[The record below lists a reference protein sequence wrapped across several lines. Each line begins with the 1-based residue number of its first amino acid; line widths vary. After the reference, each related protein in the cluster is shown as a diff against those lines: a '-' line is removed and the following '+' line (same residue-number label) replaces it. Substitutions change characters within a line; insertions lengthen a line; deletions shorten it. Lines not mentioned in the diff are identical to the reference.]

1 MADVIPR
8 RPPLRF
14 WPHHLAGLVRTGLLA
29 MALLLPTACGSLG
42 EPYLGSFPTSS
53 TPQEQDSAL
62 ATGIEDG
69 QDSTS
74 ESAVAALPPRP
85 SDYVPSIVVITDA
98 GIAVVDRSLGTGID
112 RFDPARLLALQPEPD
127 ATEPVEG
134 ITTTSTSTTT
144 TTTAPQEND
153 DVADEPAVLRQ
164 ESDFTHAKDDLFGGL
179 VAQKIDGD
187 VLWFPGTGGELRRVG
202 VDGAELMEIGYSLG
216 TPEALTQRAGQIF
229 RTRLVDNES
238 LVFAALEPGE
248 ELLDISSA
256 GGVVAVAVSDP
267 QCGSVSFYSG
277 EGMKLAIDP
286 FDTLG
291 CEQPGRPAVGGVAMS
306 PDGEAVAY
314 TVISYR
320 EDGVELATELKAVE
334 LTSGAEILSVPIG
347 NSGDVIESIA
357 FDGITA
363 VLLRRSS
370 ATSEVVVV
378 DAVSSEVLDVSAI
391 GTPRAVS
398 FARLPL
404 SPNFGG

>member
-8 RPPLRF
+8 WPTAYPRPQRPR
-14 WPHHLAGLVRTGLLA
+14 GLLGPGLLVF
-29 MALLLPTACGSLG
+29 ALLLPTACGSLG

-53 TPQEQDSAL
+53 TPEEQDNSL
-62 ATGIEDG
+62 ATGIDDG
-69 QDSTS
+69 QGSTNDST
-74 ESAVAALPPRP
+74 VQALPPRP
-85 SDYVPSIVVITDA
+85 SDYVPAIVVVTDS
-98 GIAVVDRSLGTGID
+98 GIAVADGSLGAGID
-112 RFDPARLLALQPEPD
+112 RFEAARLLVLQPEPD
-127 ATEPVEG
+127 TTEPSDGV
-134 ITTTSTSTTT
+134 
-144 TTTAPQEND
+144 TTTATTIPLQTD
-153 DVADEPAVLRQ
+153 DQTDDTTVGRL
-164 ESDFTHAKDDLFGGL
+164 ESDFIHANDDLFGGL
-179 VAQKIDGD
+179 VVQTIDGD
-187 VLWFPGTGGELRRVG
+187 VLWFPGTGGEFRRVS
-202 VDGAELMEIGYSLG
+202 VDGAELMDIGYSLG

-229 RTRLVDNES
+229 RTRLVDNEAS
-238 LVFAALEPGE
+238 VFAALEPGE

-277 EGMKLAIDP
+277 EGMELAIDP
-286 FDTLG
+286 FDTLS
-291 CEQPGRPAVGGVAMS
+291 CEQPGRPTVGGVAMS

-347 NSGDVIESIA
+347 DSGDVIESIA
-357 FDGITA
+357 FDGVTA

-370 ATSEVVVV
+370 ATSEIVVA
-378 DAVSSEVLDVSAI
+378 DALSAEILDVSAI
-391 GTPRAVS
+391 GTPRAIS

>member
-8 RPPLRF
+8 RPTLNP
-14 WPHHLAGLVRTGLLA
+14 WPRRPRGLLGPSLLAFA
-29 MALLLPTACGSLG
+29 MLLPTACGSLG

-53 TPQEQDSAL
+53 TPEELDNSL
-62 ATGIEDG
+62 ASGINDG
-69 QDSTS
+69 QGSTS
-74 ESAVAALPPRP
+74 DSPVQAFPPGP
-85 SDYVPSIVVITDA
+85 SDYVPAIVVVTDS
-98 GIAVVDRSLGTGID
+98 GIAVVDRSLGTGSD
-112 RFDPARLLALQPEPD
+112 RFETARLLVLQSEPD
-127 ATEPVEG
+127 TTEPTEG
-134 ITTTSTSTTT
+134 STTT
-144 TTTAPQEND
+144 TTTTIPVQSD
-153 DVADEPAVLRQ
+153 DQTDDTTVGRL
-164 ESDFTHAKDDLFGGL
+164 ESNFTHANDDLFGGL
-179 VAQKIDGD
+179 VAQIIDGD
-187 VLWFPGTGGELRRVG
+187 VLWFPGTGGDLRRVG
-202 VDGAELMEIGYSLG
+202 VDGAELMDIGYSLG

-238 LVFAALEPGE
+238 LVFASLEPGE

-286 FDTLG
+286 FNTLSCG
-291 CEQPGRPAVGGVAMS
+291 QPGRPTVGGVAMS

-347 NSGDVIESIA
+347 DSGDVIESIA
-357 FDGITA
+357 FDGVTA

-370 ATSEVVVV
+370 ATSEIVVA
-378 DAVSSEVLDVSAI
+378 DALSSDVLDVSAI

>member
-8 RPPLRF
+8 RPTLNP
-14 WPHHLAGLVRTGLLA
+14 WPHRPRGLLGLGLLVFV
-29 MALLLPTACGSLG
+29 MLLPTACGSLG

-53 TPQEQDSAL
+53 TPEEQDNSL
-62 ATGIEDG
+62 VSGINDG
-69 QDSTS
+69 QGSTS
-74 ESAVAALPPRP
+74 DSPVQALPPGP
-85 SDYVPSIVVITDA
+85 SDYVPAIVVVTDS
-98 GIAVVDRSLGTGID
+98 GIAVVDRSLGTGSD
-112 RFDPARLLALQPEPD
+112 RFETARLLVLQPEPGTTEPTAGGTTAATTIPLQNDDQTDD
-127 ATEPVEG
+127 ATVG
-134 ITTTSTSTTT
+134 R
-144 TTTAPQEND
+144 
-153 DVADEPAVLRQ
+153 L
-164 ESDFTHAKDDLFGGL
+164 ESDFTHANDDLFGGL
-179 VAQKIDGD
+179 VAQIIDGD

-202 VDGAELMEIGYSLG
+202 VDGAELMDIGYSLG

-238 LVFAALEPGE
+238 LVFASLDPGE
-248 ELLDISSA
+248 ELLDVSSA

-277 EGMKLAIDP
+277 EGMKLVIDP
-286 FDTLG
+286 FNTLS
-291 CEQPGRPAVGGVAMS
+291 CEQPGRPTVGGVAMS

-347 NSGDVIESIA
+347 DSGDVIESIA
-357 FDGITA
+357 FDGVTA

-370 ATSEVVVV
+370 ARSEIVVA
-378 DAVSSEVLDVSAI
+378 DALSSDVLDMSAI